1 VDLTLYAKLTGK
13 TIPKNQE
20 PYYEALIARTQAK
33 LESILGWSFTPTALY
48 QEKGKTQ
55 RDCVCPDIPQSDLL
69 PADEVKGIIKV
80 FPYNWK
86 DKFLHIDPFQAVYA
100 VKLVKVLDNREFIT
114 FKTFEN
120 FTPQMEANGLG
131 RYIERCKTCFCDCNC
146 KDCVQL
152 AVDAD
157 WLTIPEESGLAFPAD
172 LFYLWCDMID
182 YYGDPARD
190 ITSES
195 VDGHSWSKGKDAL
208 IAPEATDAA
217 IVILKKYAG
226 PFGLVDRIPTV

>member
-1 VDLTLYAKLTGK
+1 MDLTLYTELTGK
-13 TIPKNQE
+13 TIPESQTA
-20 PYYEALIARTQAK
+20 YYQALISRTQAK
-33 LESILGWSFTPTALY
+33 LESILGWSFTPVALY

-55 RDCVCPDIPQSDLL
+55 RDCVCPDIPQSNLL

-86 DKFLHIDPFQAVYA
+86 DKFLHIDPFTQVYA
-100 VKLVKVLDNREFIT
+100 AKLVKVLNNREFIT

-120 FTPQMEANGLG
+120 FTQQMMANGIG
-131 RYIERCKTCFCDCNC
+131 RYIERCKTCYCDCNC

-152 AVDAD
+152 AVDAN
-157 WLTIPEESGLAFPAD
+157 WLSVPTEDDQPAD
-172 LFYLWCDMID
+172 LLYLWCDMID

-190 ITSES
+190 ISSES

-217 IVILKKYAG
+217 LVILKKYAG
-226 PFGLVDRIPTV
+226 PFGLVDRIPTL